1 MHFLVP
7 TGTALT
13 MSTALTKYMTSDSRD
28 VNPSSKTFRLDWF
41 NATKYKRLDAVE
53 REKHGLIRFHVNTP
67 DDEMHSVL
75 LPTRCD
81 LSHSLTALT
90 RS

>member
-1 MHFLVP
+1 
-7 TGTALT
+7 

-28 VNPSSKTFRLDWF
+28 VDPGSKTFRLDWF

-53 REKHGLIRFHVNTP
+53 REKHGLISFHVNTP

-75 LPTRCD
+75 LLTRRN

>member
-28 VNPSSKTFRLDWF
+28 VDPSSKTFRLDWF

-53 REKHGLIRFHVNTP
+53 REKHGLISFHVNTP
-67 DDEMHSVL
+67 DDEMHS
-75 LPTRCD
+75 PSYSRRGAT
-81 LSHSLTALT
+81 
-90 RS
+90 

>member
-1 MHFLVP
+1 
-7 TGTALT
+7 

-28 VNPSSKTFRLDWF
+28 VDPSSKTFRLDWF

-53 REKHGLIRFHVNTP
+53 REKHGLISFHVNTP